1 MIYVTSDLHGFPL
14 DKFQEALDRVGF
26 TSQDF
31 CFILGDVVDRG
42 PESVKLLTWLMMQP
56 NIQLILGNH
65 EAMLLSCAFLFEH
78 GWNDALDDLTE
89 EQFMLV
95 MRWIQN
101 GGDRT
106 IQELSQCDEETLSL
120 IVDYLRD
127 APLYDSVSV
136 NGKDFYL
143 VHGGFA
149 NFSPEKDIEDY
160 SPSDLLW
167 ARPKL
172 DESYYQ
178 DTVTILGHTPTST
191 YGREYA
197 GKAIFT
203 PTWINIDTGAGW
215 GGSPMLLRLDD
226 MKEFYL

>member
-14 DKFQEALDRVGF
+14 EKFQEALDRVGF
-26 TSQDF
+26 TSEDF

-89 EQFMLV
+89 DQFMLV

-127 APLYDSVSV
+127 VPLYDSVSV

-143 VHGGFA
+143 VHGGFG
-149 NFSPEKDIEDY
+149 NFSPEKNIEDY

-172 DESYYQ
+172 EERYDPNII
-178 DTVTILGHTPTST
+178 TILGHTPTST
-191 YGREYA
+191 YGEAYA